1 MENLPKYQLYQ
12 SETTGK
18 YFVKYPE
25 SEEKEIGVLEYN
37 HLKEEKNRI
46 LDLYLHSE
54 KKYNVIHENKSK
66 NI

>member
-1 MENLPKYQLYQ
+1 MTNLPKYQLYQ
-12 SETTGK
+12 SEITGK
-18 YFVKYPE
+18 YFVKFPN
-25 SEEKEIGVLEYN
+25 SEEKQIPLWEYN
-37 HLKEEKNRI
+37 HLKEEKARI